1 MKTHYVG
8 HDQVYQAYKRDGMAG
23 WDKTEEAYA
32 ERHAW
37 MNRIF
42 SAGNIPTGGKL
53 LELGCGAGN
62 MGLWLA
68 EKGYEVTGIDIA
80 PTAIQ
85 WAKEKAAE
93 AGYDAKFIV
102 GSVLDLH
109 DFTDDSMDIIIDS
122 KCFHCIIG
130 EDRKTFLKEAARVL
144 KKGGYLLIDS
154 MCLPVKSDHIKGF
167 DPETG
172 NTTVNGIIT
181 RHFADPEQL
190 KNDVS
195 TAGFAIVNSFVEIDE
210 INGNMVIEAS
220 KR

>member
-1 MKTHYVG
+1 MKTYYVG

-32 ERHAW
+32 ERYDW
-37 MNRIF
+37 MNKIF
-42 SAGNIPTGGKL
+42 SAGNMPATGKL

-68 EKGYEVTGIDIA
+68 AKGYEVTGVDIA

-85 WAKEKAAE
+85 WAKEKASAAGISAE
-93 AGYDAKFIV
+93 FIV
-102 GSVLDLH
+102 GSVLDLSAFA
-109 DFTDDSMDIIIDS
+109 DGSIDIVIDS

-144 KKGGYLLIDS
+144 KKDGYLLIDS
-154 MCLPVKSDHIKGF
+154 MCLPVKSDQIKGF

-172 NTTVNGIIT
+172 NTTVNGITT

-190 KNDVS
+190 KNVVS
-195 TAGFAIVNSFVEIDE
+195 SAGFAIINSFVEIDE
-210 INGNMVIEAS
+210 LNGNMVIEAL
-220 KR
+220 KT